1 MANQKLGVTANELF
15 ACNPFRIL
23 GLPVTAEDD
32 ELTATYK
39 KLLSMGG
46 AEGYTTDF
54 DFQNALPPFKRDDL
68 TLRTAYAKLASNGY
82 RCFAFS
88 DGVFSQSLNEND
100 VQLNLQNVTCYDAFL
115 RCYMWLITNDR
126 SFEQPHL
133 WVLLAK
139 YIDKLIGSPQSEWKK
154 LFDNRFP
161 ASVMASNGDQLLA
174 ELHTTFKDII
184 LLPLKEMVRGSMRCT
199 SATQILQAAKIDV
212 NKAYNMPS
220 VGQAN
225 GTGSKLRIASREVAG
240 ATAAKT
246 EEQHTF
252 VASASAIT
260 ADAIISEEAPKPTVR
275 PAARPAA
282 QQQIPQPVQ
291 QTPVHQTTQDIMDL
305 SVPVQ
310 THKPKGENRVS
321 LIDDA
326 LAAQAAASSANK
338 GGSHSSSS
346 SSSGN
351 KVSLIEEEVEMP
363 VKHVEAIDGLQP
375 RRRPVVNTAKP
386 QPAAKTGTPGVFDI
400 PSDQGLM
407 DKFTINAKPDEYS
420 KPKEKMGPVS
430 YHVPDNN
437 DLPTANVGER
447 TLEAIDP
454 FAASGSGVKAMID
467 EGSVATGTKRKQVN
481 LTGLDGT
488 GDDIAEERVEMQFTA
503 PTGSRRAVEEEV
515 IEEEREVSNRSL
527 THLINEVDS
536 MTETTTDQLLEEQE
550 IEDELYTDALIKLLR
565 SNRSSKMMKDVDTT
579 HVFLNGGGTSEKKGP
594 DVTMDDIDLKKADSS
609 NLDSAYGYK
618 RFDEAHAADAIK
630 AKYKNIN
637 ISDMLNPTVG
647 STLKREYHEDAIKE
661 YVKRKESDKKFSVSM
676 FKVFG
681 FIALVGLLVG
691 ILVFWL

>member
-23 GLPVTAEDD
+23 GLPVTAEDE

-100 VQLNLQNVTCYDAFL
+100 VLLNLQNVTCYDAFL

-139 YIDKLIGSPQSEWKK
+139 YIDKLIASQQSEWKR

-161 ASVMASNGDQLLA
+161 ASVMSASGDQLLA

-199 SATQILQAAKIDV
+199 TATQILQAAKIDV
-212 NKAYNMPS
+212 NKVYPTPNI
-220 VGQAN
+220 GQAN
-225 GTGSKLRIASREVAG
+225 GAGSKLRIASREIAG
-240 ATAAKT
+240 AAAKT

-252 VASASAIT
+252 EASASAIT
-260 ADAIISEEAPKPTVR
+260 ADAIISEEAPKPAVR
-275 PAARPAA
+275 PAAKAV
-282 QQQIPQPVQ
+282 QQQRPQPVQ
-291 QTPVHQTTQDIMDL
+291 HAE
-305 SVPVQ
+305 SVPQPAPVQ
-310 THKPKGENRVS
+310 PQRPQEEHKVS
-321 LIDDA
+321 LVDDA
-326 LAAQAAASSANK
+326 IAAQAAASSANQ
-338 GGSHSSSS
+338 GSSQSSSS
-346 SSSGN
+346 SN
-351 KVSLIEEEVEMP
+351 NRTSLVEEEIP

-375 RRRPVVNTAKP
+375 RRRPVVNTTKP
-386 QPAAKTGTPGVFDI
+386 KQPSATTNTPGVFDI
-400 PSDQGLM
+400 PSDEGLM

-447 TLEAIDP
+447 TLEAVDP
-454 FAASGSGVKAMID
+454 FASSGSGVRAIVD
-467 EGSVATGTKRKQVN
+467 EGSIATGTKRKQVN

-488 GDDIAEERVEMQFTA
+488 GENIAEERVEMQFTA
-503 PTGSRRAVEEEV
+503 PTGSRKVVEEEV
-515 IEEEREVSNRSL
+515 VEEEREISNRSL

-536 MTETTTDQLLEEQE
+536 MTEETTDQLLEEQE
-550 IEDELYTDALIKLLR
+550 IEDELYTDTLIKLLR
-565 SNRSSKMMKDVDTT
+565 SNRSSKMMKEVDTT
-579 HVFLNGGGTSEKKGP
+579 HVFINGGATSENKGP

-618 RFDEAHAADAIK
+618 RYDEAHAADAIK
-630 AKYKNIN
+630 AKYKNVN

-647 STLKREYHEDAIKE
+647 NTLKREYHEDAIKE
-661 YVKRKESDKKFSVSM
+661 YVKYKKAEKKLSASM

-681 FIALVGLLVG
+681 FIALVGLLIGV
-691 ILVFWL
+691 LVFWL